1 MLHKYTDFILESLL
15 LESKVFYAKPFKKIL
30 NRVNDEIAKDL
41 LDLEKEDINQDITF
55 INIDDREGYINFTTM
70 KNARRNLVDRFK
82 NDVPNIE
89 DYIDNDN
96 FLGDDIWNLHSGEDY
111 LRDGSPLLGKGGLRS
126 SDPYEK
132 ARSPLRLG
140 RFINTVLAG
149 KYSAKQVEDFV
160 NKFKSAIEQGGERFM
175 IVEGKDIAKWYN
187 HTNYK
192 EMSGTLGRSCMAR
205 ASASY
210 FDIYVDNPK
219 VCRLVILL
227 EDDKLIGRALLW
239 KVDDKESPDFSKE
252 KEDFEYF
259 MDRQYTIKDSDVIKF
274 RNYADEN
281 GWAYKEIN
289 NHTNTSSVTF
299 KGETT
304 NWDLSVE
311 LSDQDY
317 EYFPYMDTFKRY
329 DPKKHILYNDRNDDE
344 EYIGHYILES
354 TGGDYEIINDNVWS
368 EWYDCEIERD
378 DAVYS
383 EPLSD
388 WLYRSDATHVTTG
401 TRQGYYPD
409 GYEDLVY
416 DEYRNEDIHIDDCAY
431 NSMDNEYFYKED
443 AVRTV
448 VGVTD
453 EGDIE
458 YNFYDRFEG
467 PYEAFNKRS
476 NYIVLKSQFE
486 NKEWYKKLSAEY
498 EDWVNADAVL
508 KETLSYTLI
517 VQDYKDEWIL
527 DRFVIETRL
536 VETENDTKLFYL
548 LEEDAEALGFKLA
561 SPDKYKD
568 VSTTRTTD
576 WFDYYKE
583 IKSYES
589 EPSLFTHI
597 TMNDLYQ
604 SIVDDERRE
613 FIDKWEI

>member
-15 LESKVFYAKPFKKIL
+15 LESKVFYSNSFKKIL

-70 KNARRNLVDRFK
+70 KNAKRNLVDRFK
-82 NDVPNIE
+82 DDVPNIE

-96 FLGDDIWNLHSGEDY
+96 FLGDDIWNLHSGDDP
-111 LRDGSPLLGKGGLRS
+111 LRSGSPLLGKGGLGN

-160 NKFKSAIEQGGERFM
+160 NKFKSAIEQSGERFM
-175 IVEGKDIAKWYN
+175 IVEGEDIAKWYN
-187 HTNYK
+187 YTNYK

-205 ASASY
+205 VSARY
-210 FDIYVDNPK
+210 FDIYTKNPE

-289 NHTNTSSVTF
+289 NHTNTNSATF

-311 LSDQDY
+311 LSNQDY

-329 DPKKHILYNDRNDDE
+329 DPMKHILYNDRNDDE
-344 EYIGHYILES
+344 ECIGHYILES
-354 TGGDYEIINDNVWS
+354 TGGDYDIVSDDVWS
-368 EWYDCEIERD
+368 EWYDCHIERD

-388 WLYRSDATHVTTG
+388 WLYRSNATHVTTG

-409 GYEDLVY
+409 SYEDLVY
-416 DEYRNEDIHIDDCAY
+416 DEYRNETLHIDDCVY

-448 VGVTD
+448 VYVTE
-453 EGDIE
+453 EGDVD
-458 YNFYDRFEG
+458 YHFYDRFEG
-467 PYEAFNKRS
+467 NYEAFNKKS
-476 NYIVLKSQFE
+476 KYIVLKSQFKD
-486 NKEWYKKLSAEY
+486 KEWYKKLSAEY
-498 EDWVNADAVL
+498 VDWVDAEAVL
-508 KETLSYTLI
+508 KETANEYLI

-527 DRFVIETRL
+527 DNFMIETRL
-536 VETENDTKLFYL
+536 IETENDTKLFYL

-583 IKSYES
+583 IKSHES